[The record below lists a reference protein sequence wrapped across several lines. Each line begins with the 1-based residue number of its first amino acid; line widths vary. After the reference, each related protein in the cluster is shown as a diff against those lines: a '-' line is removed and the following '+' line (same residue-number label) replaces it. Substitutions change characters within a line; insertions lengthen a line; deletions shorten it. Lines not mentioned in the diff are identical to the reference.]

1 MNKEMKKKI
10 TKFTTILIT
19 AISLV
24 SVIGFFV
31 DTSKNYRVIK
41 ESKELRQEIKVLH
54 NDYIEPLYSNI
65 ISEDT
70 SKSLSENSSYYKE
83 ILNRC
88 EEIEGKEEELSDI
101 ENSINDIKLGNYISN
116 SRSFI
121 NSVKKVYT
129 LLKEGSEGDFSN
141 LSSLSEKESSSY
153 INQMKS
159 NYDALV
165 KDYKSLKFENKNN

>member
-70 SKSLSENSSYYKE
+70 SKS
-83 ILNRC
+83 
-88 EEIEGKEEELSDI
+88 
-101 ENSINDIKLGNYISN
+101 
-116 SRSFI
+116 
-121 NSVKKVYT
+121 
-129 LLKEGSEGDFSN
+129 
-141 LSSLSEKESSSY
+141 
-153 INQMKS
+153 
-159 NYDALV
+159 
-165 KDYKSLKFENKNN
+165 